1 MILIIF
7 LILTNFVT
15 TSIMNI
21 SIVGGSGFIGTELLK
36 NLEEFECLNI
46 DKKNSDSYSKIT
58 VIGDVRDK
66 EFLSK
71 NLKSSQIVVLLAAE
85 HRDDV
90 NPSSLYYDVNVQ
102 GTQNVLDAMTKNNI
116 KKIIFTSSVAVY
128 GESEGKPDESFPLNP
143 LNHYGKSKMEAEKKI
158 GNWQKE
164 DPNNRSV
171 TIIRP
176 TVIFGEKNRGNIYN
190 LFNQINSGKF
200 IMIGDGKNKKSIAYV
215 KNIVAFIKDRIK
227 NSTHGYSIYNYTDGP
242 DFQVKELVDITNK
255 TLKITPYI
263 NSNIPYWLGMLGGIS
278 FDMLTKLTQKSMPIS
293 SIRVQKFCAKT
304 QFDSSEAKKIFSAP
318 YNLKEAVINTLTSEF
333 LSPKSDN

>member
-1 MILIIF
+1 MK
-7 LILTNFVT
+7 
-15 TSIMNI
+15 I
-21 SIVGGSGFIGTELLK
+21 SIVGGSGFIGSELLK
-36 NLEEFECLNI
+36 KLEEFECTNI
-46 DKKNSDSYSKIT
+46 DKKNSDLYSNIT

-71 NLKSSQIVVLLAAE
+71 NLKSQIVVLLAAE

-128 GESEGKPDESFPLNP
+128 GESEGKPDESFPLKP

-158 GNWQKE
+158 ENWQKK

-215 KNIVAFIKDRIK
+215 KNIVFIIIQ
-227 NSTHGYSIYNYTDGP
+227 TG
-242 DFQVKELVDITNK
+242 Q
-255 TLKITPYI
+255 
-263 NSNIPYWLGMLGGIS
+263 
-278 FDMLTKLTQKSMPIS
+278 
-293 SIRVQKFCAKT
+293 
-304 QFDSSEAKKIFSAP
+304 IF
-318 YNLKEAVINTLTSEF
+318 K
-333 LSPKSDN
+333 

>member
-1 MILIIF
+1 
-7 LILTNFVT
+7 
-15 TSIMNI
+15 MNI
-21 SIVGGSGFIGTELLK
+21 SIIGGSGFIGTELLK
-36 NLEEFECLNI
+36 NLEEFECINI
-46 DKKNSDSYSKIT
+46 DKKNSDFYSNIT

-66 EFLSK
+66 KFLSQ
-71 NLKSSQIVVLLAAE
+71 NLRSSQIVVLLAAE

-116 KKIIFTSSVAVY
+116 KRIIFTSSVAVY
-128 GESEGKPDESFPLNP
+128 GESEGKPSESFPLKP

-158 GNWQKE
+158 ENWQKE
-164 DPNNRSV
+164 DPNKRSV

-200 IMIGDGKNKKSIAYV
+200 IMIGDGNNKKSIAYV
-215 KNIVAFIKDRIK
+215 KNIVAFIKNRIK
-227 NSTHGYSIYNYTDGP
+227 NSTNGYNIYNYTDGP
-242 DFQVKELVDITNK
+242 DFHVKELVEITNK
-255 TLKITPYI
+255 TLKIIPYI

-278 FDMLTKLTQKSMPIS
+278 FDVLAKLTKKRMPIS

-304 QFDSSEAKKIFSAP
+304 QFDSSEVKKIFSAP
-318 YNLKEAVINTLTSEF
+318 YNLKEAVINTLISEF
-333 LSPKSDN
+333 ISPNSDN